1 MEVRSSS
8 QLVNERGLH
17 ARPCHAIVT
26 TALSFSSTLRIACGT
41 QEVDGK
47 SMLELLTLCA
57 AQGATLEFRA
67 VGEDAHELVSQL
79 QALTAR
85 GFEEVS

>member
-8 QLVNERGLH
+8 RLVNERGLH

-26 TALSFSSTLRIACGT
+26 TALGFSSSLRIACGA

-67 VGEDAHELVSQL
+67 VGEDARELVSRL
-79 QALTAR
+79 SELTAS
-85 GFEEVS
+85 GFDEVS